1 MEKQRARLTVK
12 LAKIKED
19 EGFIAEAANILQEV
33 QVETFGSM
41 NNKEKTEFMLE
52 QMRLCLRKKD
62 YIRMQII
69 SRKILPRTFDDPV
82 MSDLKIRF
90 HTLMVEYY
98 AHSHQYIDIYKCYQ
112 SIYRTPA
119 VQADAA
125 KWKDYLKLCVAY
137 ITLSPY
143 SNEQNDL
150 LNKLALEKNLNTIP
164 AFRDVLTTFLNKE
177 LVSWKDFLAT
187 IKPEFEQLPPFKVDP
202 NAVPGV
208 TTPVD
213 KLWADL
219 RDRTTEHNIRVLAA
233 YYSKLSIER
242 LAQLLDQ
249 TPEDAEKQ
257 LCEQVSSHFIW
268 ARVDRANGMVNFIK
282 PQSSNEVLTDWSV
295 DISALLG
302 HVEKV
307 CHLIQRENMV
317 HVQRK
322 ANHGKMDVS
331 K

>member
-1 MEKQRARLTVK
+1 MTVK
-12 LAKIKED
+12 LAKIKEE
-19 EGFIAEAANILQEV
+19 EGSIAEAATILQEV

-69 SRKILPRTFDDPV
+69 SRKILPRTFDDPA

-98 AHSHQYIDIYKCYQ
+98 AHSHQYLEIFKCYQ
-112 SIYRTPA
+112 SIYRTDA
-119 VQADAA
+119 VQADAT
-125 KWKDYLKLCVAY
+125 KWKQYLKLCIAY
-137 ITLSPY
+137 IVLSPY

-150 LNKLALEKNLNTIP
+150 LNKIALEKNVNAIP
-164 AFRDVLTTFLNKE
+164 AFKEVLTTFLTKE
-177 LVSWKDFLAT
+177 LISWKDFSAA
-187 IKPEFEQLPPFKVDP
+187 IKPEFSQLAPFKADS
-202 NAVPGV
+202 ASIPGV
-208 TTPVD
+208 TSPVD

-219 RDRTTEHNIRVLAA
+219 RDRAIEHNIRVLAS
-233 YYSKLSIER
+233 YYSQLTLTR

-249 TPEDAEKQ
+249 TPEEAEKQ

-268 ARVDRANGMVNFIK
+268 ARVDRANGVVNFIK
-282 PQSSNEVLTDWSV
+282 PQSSNEILTEWAS
-295 DISALLG
+295 DISSLLG

-317 HVQRK
+317 HANRK
-322 ANHGKMDVS
+322 ASHGKMDIS

>member
-1 MEKQRARLTVK
+1 
-12 LAKIKED
+12 
-19 EGFIAEAANILQEV
+19 
-33 QVETFGSM
+33 M
-41 NNKEKTEFMLE
+41 NNHEKTEFMLE

-69 SRKILPRTFDDPV
+69 SRKILPRTFEKAE

-90 HTLMVEYY
+90 HTLMVEFY
-98 AHSHQYIDIYKCYQ
+98 AHTHQYLDIFKCYQ
-112 SIYRTPA
+112 AIYRTDA
-119 VQADAA
+119 VQNDAS
-125 KWKDYLKLCVAY
+125 KWKEYLKLSVAFL
-137 ITLSPY
+137 TLSPY
-143 SNEQNDL
+143 SNEQHDL
-150 LNKLALEKNLNTIP
+150 LNKIALDKNLNLIP
-164 AFRDVLTTFLNKE
+164 AFRELVTTFLNKE
-177 LVSWKDFLAT
+177 LIPWKDFLAT
-187 IKPEFEQLPPFKVDP
+187 IKPEFDKLAPFKSDA
-202 NAVPGV
+202 NAIPGV
-208 TTPVD
+208 SSTVD
-213 KLWADL
+213 RLWADL

-233 YYSKLSIER
+233 YYSKLSITR

-268 ARVDRANGMVNFIK
+268 ARVDRSNGIVNFIK
-282 PQSSNEVLTDWSV
+282 PQSSNEVLTDWSS